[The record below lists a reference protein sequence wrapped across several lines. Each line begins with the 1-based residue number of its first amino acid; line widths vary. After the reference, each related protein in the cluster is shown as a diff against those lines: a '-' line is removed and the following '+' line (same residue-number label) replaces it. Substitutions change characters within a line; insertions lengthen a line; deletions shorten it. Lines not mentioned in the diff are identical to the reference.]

1 MSRND
6 LLIFIA
12 SFFLVVR
19 AAAQDYSSA
28 NIAIGF
34 SPNGSISSVIC
45 KSITAERGDIFIL
58 TSKFSSKAL
67 ENCLLDI
74 QSPSRKIYIIVD
86 SKFIEENFQKL
97 KVLSKSGV
105 CIYSDSVHHTA
116 HNKVIISGNDFVF
129 SGSYNFT
136 DDSEYKNSENGIF
149 IRSRDVYKKFT
160 DEFHAHLKHS
170 VLVKSKKFTPEQ
182 CPQP

>member
-1 MSRND
+1 MSRNN
-6 LLIFIA
+6 LLIFCVT
-12 SFFLVVR
+12 FLFVLKVG
-19 AAAQDYSSA
+19 AQDYNSA
-28 NIAIGF
+28 SVAIEF
-34 SPNGSISSVIC
+34 SQNGSIASDIC
-45 KSITAERGDIFIL
+45 KTVTAERGDIFIMA
-58 TSKFSSKAL
+58 SKFSSKAL

-74 QSPSRKIYIIVD
+74 QSPSRKINIIVD
-86 SKFIEENFQKL
+86 AKFIDSNLPKL
-97 KVLSKSGV
+97 KTLSKSGV